1 MRRGKSYEIFTDL
14 NQMLTKNLRICTTV
28 SVPILK
34 SESCANTISICWSTS
49 VNLRIVSS
57 KDDLRLHFSELL
69 IFREDTKLT
78 YDHIFC
84 RSTCVDLRF
93 HRPGQSQAGSLVS
106 PDSYLPAPSLG
117 AHASKSPVQ
126 ENSCIGARAQK
137 LVALPANLLPSCDTW
152 LNLLFTEGICQTLC
166 FLEIKGCCPDKK
178 EEEEKIQ
185 ACGMISIPGG

>member
-93 HRPGQSQAGSLVS
+93 HRPSQSQAGSLVS

-137 LVALPANLLPSCDTW
+137 LVALPANLLPGAHLVPTW
-152 LNLLFTEGICQTLC
+152 
-166 FLEIKGCCPDKK
+166 CPPN
-178 EEEEKIQ
+178 
-185 ACGMISIPGG
+185 G